1 MTPLLASAGTLLS
14 GLPIVLI
21 CVIGLYLAFQR
32 MGHSPKAMRWA
43 IAGFIAVLLQ
53 ILALSGSQAFIAA
66 HETTAANVT
75 AYATQIL
82 FINLGIY
89 VLRVAGVAFLA
100 VAALSGRKPA
110 PADISKAMT

>member
-21 CVIGLYLAFQR
+21 CVIGLYLAYQR
-32 MGHSPKAMRWA
+32 RVHSPKAMRWA
-43 IAGFIAVLLQ
+43 MAGFVAVLLQ
-53 ILALSGSQAFIAA
+53 IVALAASQAFITA
-66 HETTAANVT
+66 HDTTPANVT
-75 AYATQIL
+75 EYATQIL

-100 VAALSGRKPA
+100 IAALSERKP
-110 PADISKAMT
+110 PGHDISKAAS